1 MRLPCLVTRKLSY
14 KFVNTTTGACKTKSK
29 RRADKSNSQSIRKKK
44 ILKNFDF
51 SSCRDDDVTRRVT
64 GACVFGLKMIV
75 NNVAVTT
82 VYAKQC
88 VPGMLFS
95 C

>member
-1 MRLPCLVTRKLSY
+1 MTI
-14 KFVNTTTGACKTKSK
+14 GACKTKSK
-29 RRADKSNSQSIRKKK
+29 RRADKSNSQSTRKKK

-51 SSCRDDDVTRRVT
+51 SSCHGDDVTQRVT
-64 GACVFGLKMIV
+64 GARVFGFKMIV

-88 VPGMLFS
+88 VQGKFFS
-95 C
+95 SLLLY